1 MLQLQS
7 NVSISLHNNISH
19 SINPKSKKLIRLIC
33 RTTSSPVAP
42 QTKYATIQTNF
53 TKHKATS
60 NFNFESSIN
69 TYSPPSSPKHSNN
82 TTNNVFYIQTYD
94 VDNEEGTERP
104 ITPHKLFNMQGM
116 SQIFLNNTLFIFGSP
131 SSTSTPDEFTSSFL
145 YTVNVLKEPLTM
157 SIEVN
162 SCHSH
167 FYPTLTILKN
177 EFLIAIGGYNSKHCE
192 YYSIVNK
199 KWKELPDLVEERYGA
214 SALCDNNYN
223 HIYVFGGLNSQSG
236 NCGVTVL
243 KLNVNICVMW
253 ETIVVM
259 YNAEL
264 FAKMNTS
271 IVKRDDGKV
280 MILGGCNS
288 DGDEC
293 DDVVSIDLKGRTLK
307 PKKENVKLDVKG
319 TFISLRNGAANGK
332 GVVYVMDDGE
342 DKENVV
348 HKVEENMSRIVF
360 LDDGIN
366 NRKCIRK
373 RYVSYV

>member
-1 MLQLQS
+1 MYYY
-7 NVSISLHNNISH
+7 SIITVYSC
-19 SINPKSKKLIRLIC
+19 SINPKSKKLIRLISKA
-33 RTTSSPVAP
+33 TNSHVPS
-42 QTKYATIQTNF
+42 QTKYATIQTNT
-53 TKHKATS
+53 TKHKANN
-60 NFNFESSIN
+60 NFIFESNIN

-82 TTNNVFYIQTYD
+82 NNNSDSYYSTQSFYIQTFD

-104 ITPHKLFNMQGM
+104 ITPHKLFNIQGM

-131 SSTSTPDEFTSSFL
+131 SSTTTPDEFTSSFL
-145 YTVNVLKEPLTM
+145 YTVNVLKEPLKM

-167 FYPTLTILKN
+167 YYPTLTILKN

-259 YNAEL
+259 NNAEL

-288 DGDEC
+288 DGDES
-293 DDVVSIDLKGRTLK
+293 DDVVSIDLKVRALK
-307 PKKENVKLDVKG
+307 PKLENTKLDIKG

-342 DKENVV
+342 DKETHAGTPSVGAY
-348 HKVEENMSRIVF
+348 HW
-360 LDDGIN
+360 
-366 NRKCIRK
+366 
-373 RYVSYV
+373 